1 MSIQVQILRGLG
13 DAYLNC
19 IRSAAYVGINVIRP
33 IGVRIGGSS
42 TVIDVS
48 NSVQED
54 MPTIVSAISKGVY
67 TGDLK
72 PGELVEVSTSSNGE
86 LSLVELLNGSR
97 IKSSVDVTVMHS
109 MVNTEISVIFTSAN
123 GWYKT
128 EDNMSKLEAGGYTGY
143 VTINSR
149 HCDIETFTYNRT
161 MQLDH
166 EDVYD
171 VSIRTISGHDE
182 CKIFKYAQSLLGS
195 DCIKIIS

>member
-143 VTINSR
+143 VAINS
-149 HCDIETFTYNRT
+149 
-161 MQLDH
+161 
-166 EDVYD
+166 YD
-171 VSIRTISGHDE
+171 SP
-182 CKIFKYAQSLLGS
+182 
-195 DCIKIIS
+195 